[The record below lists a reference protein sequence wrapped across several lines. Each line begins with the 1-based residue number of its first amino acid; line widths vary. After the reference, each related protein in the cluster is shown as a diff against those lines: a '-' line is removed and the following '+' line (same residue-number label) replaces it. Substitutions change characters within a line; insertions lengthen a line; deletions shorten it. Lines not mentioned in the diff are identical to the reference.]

1 MNADSIILIVG
12 FITSKLPRV
21 TKRMAGKA
29 KS

>member
-1 MNADSIILIVG
+1 MKADSIILIVG
-12 FITSKLPRV
+12 FITLKLPWV